1 MGNESNQFQILRQ
14 MRLLNR
20 QSEGMQIKYLK
31 PSKRIHGLKLKII
44 RRYPPKYVTSEF
56 YNGQIAV
63 ACGID
68 ETGIVGVVL
77 WPVDVE
83 TIQFGDFIKYVS
95 EWCRLK
101 PARLIVSIGR
111 TGRLIKMNGRVLEQQ

>member
-20 QSEGMQIKYLK
+20 QSEGMRIKDLK
-31 PSKRIHGLKLKII
+31 PNKPIHGLKLKII
-44 RRYPPKYVTSEF
+44 RRYPPKYVTSKF
-56 YNGQIAV
+56 YTGQIAA

-77 WPVDVE
+77 WSVDVD
-83 TIQFGDFIKYVS
+83 TIQSGDLIKYFS
-95 EWCRLK
+95 GWCRLRSG
-101 PARLIVSIGR
+101 RLIVSTGR
-111 TGRLIKMNGRVLEQQ
+111 TGRLIMMNGWSP

>member
-20 QSEGMQIKYLK
+20 QSEGMRIKDLEPNK
-31 PSKRIHGLKLKII
+31 PIHGLKLKII
-44 RRYPPKYVTSEF
+44 RRYPPKYVKSKF
-56 YNGQIAV
+56 YTGQIAV

-77 WPVDVE
+77 
-83 TIQFGDFIKYVS
+83 
-95 EWCRLK
+95 
-101 PARLIVSIGR
+101 
-111 TGRLIKMNGRVLEQQ
+111 